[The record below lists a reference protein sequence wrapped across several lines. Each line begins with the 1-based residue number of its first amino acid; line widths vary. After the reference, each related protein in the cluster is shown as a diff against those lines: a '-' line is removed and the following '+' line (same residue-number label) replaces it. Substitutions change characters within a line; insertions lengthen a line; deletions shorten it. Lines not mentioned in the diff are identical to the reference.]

1 MDKKRMTQ
9 LIKLADEVLV
19 SSGIK
24 QQNSND
30 IKDSY
35 NGQTAA
41 FGITVLMSGLVPAL
55 VIYYQKPKDNRAE
68 IVEKILQ
75 KIGKNNANDNAIKS
89 LLLRLF
95 DEPSNRTEILEEIAK
110 MIGGS
115 YNRQKKIVEYIGK
128 AISNKDTSDIN
139 KRVILEAIGQMIG
152 RDSEATALIADR
164 PMNQTIRDADT
175 LLEAAIQCVDV
186 KKGADEKKDA
196 DKKTQLKRLSREV
209 VECATAL
216 KLIIRTY
223 NLV

>member
-41 FGITVLMSGLVPAL
+41 FGIAVLMSGLVPAL
-55 VIYYQKPKDNRAE
+55 VIYYQDANENRE
-68 IVEKILQ
+68 INRRTILT
-75 KIGKNNANDNAIKS
+75 A
-89 LLLRLF
+89 
-95 DEPSNRTEILEEIAK
+95 
-110 MIGGS
+110 
-115 YNRQKKIVEYIGK
+115 V
-128 AISNKDTSDIN
+128 
-139 KRVILEAIGQMIG
+139 GQMIG
-152 RDSEATALIADR
+152 RDPKATAMIADR

-175 LLEAAIQCVDV
+175 LLKAAIQCVDV
-186 KKGADEKKDA
+186 KKDADAKKDA
-196 DKKTQLKRLSREV
+196 DKKKQLKQLSREV

>member
-41 FGITVLMSGLVPAL
+41 FGIMVLMSGLVPAL
-55 VIYYQKPKDNRAE
+55 VIYYQDANENRE
-68 IVEKILQ
+68 INRRAIL
-75 KIGKNNANDNAIKS
+75 
-89 LLLRLF
+89 
-95 DEPSNRTEILEEIAK
+95 
-110 MIGGS
+110 
-115 YNRQKKIVEYIGK
+115 K
-128 AISNKDTSDIN
+128 A
-139 KRVILEAIGQMIG
+139 VGQMIG
-152 RDSEATALIADR
+152 RDPKATAMIADR

-175 LLEAAIQCVDV
+175 LLKAAIRC
-186 KKGADEKKDA
+186 ADD
-196 DKKTQLKRLSREV
+196 KTQLKQLSREV

-216 KLIIRTY
+216 KQIIRTY